1 MMEEYIS
8 TGMVSQLTGEA
19 PQRIREKAANGTY
32 IIQRQRSALGGG
44 NSGESYQ
51 IAVSSLPAEAQI
63 RYLLRTGALGGQGA
77 EADLTAYREKY
88 GEAGIQE
95 LLARQRAAEAGIAIR
110 RLQKKGCVEQLKGLA
125 AEQGTTVRSLYRWM
139 DGYESQG
146 LAGLMRT
153 VVRKD
158 TGRWRSICPAAYA
171 YAYGLYMTQVKRKK
185 TVVHQMVLERARKL
199 GPEACGDC
207 MYREGS
213 AARAALEAQG
223 EVNHYPPCPFPT
235 GAGLLVPECRQ
246 TMDRILGAIPKD
258 ELTLARRGKK
268 ALKDDCMPMAIRAKP
283 EQVNEVWFGDHH
295 QMDCFVLDEEGKAV
309 RPWLT
314 MWYDAAS
321 GFPVGWVLCKKP
333 NTQTIIAAFNNAV
346 LYKKASPSHGLPRMV
361 YVDNGKDYRGKLF
374 ETGYQTE
381 VSLGRLNESIDT
393 CSVLQLLH
401 IEVTHAL
408 PYQGW
413 SKPVERFFGTIE
425 NLYIREAPG
434 WCGDSPEERPED
446 FSRQL
451 RLMTERGQLWTMD
464 QLFEYLRDTVF
475 PGYWSRPHEGYGG
488 RTPLELYESLP
499 RAREDEPSAELL
511 GVLKNKKQTRKIG
524 QQGVRLNNE
533 IYWDDAMIGHAG
545 EEVTVLYD
553 EEDLST
559 ITVILKGRTLC
570 EASVHERMQMVGEDP
585 EVVAA
590 HQAKQKGYVKGVAER
605 IKRASRYQFALE
617 VDEKRSRG
625 TYTTL
630 EYEKAAR
637 GRKAKRA
644 ELAEP
649 KDEGPDLMREKLRA
663 SGDMVLRRLHE
674 RQ

>member
-1 MMEEYIS
+1 MAEHLP
-8 TGMVSQLTGEA
+8 GGLRLCLRAVHDAGEA
-19 PQRIREKAANGTY
+19 EED
-32 IIQRQRSALGGG
+32 GG
-44 NSGESYQ
+44 
-51 IAVSSLPAEAQI
+51 APD
-63 RYLLRTGALGGQGA
+63 GAGAGA
-77 EADLTAYREKY
+77 EAGPGGMR
-88 GEAGIQE
+88 
-95 LLARQRAAEAGIAIR
+95 
-110 RLQKKGCVEQLKGLA
+110 GLHVP
-125 AEQGTTVRSLYRWM
+125 G
-139 DGYESQG
+139 G
-146 LAGLMRT
+146 LG
-153 VVRKD
+153 
-158 TGRWRSICPAAYA
+158 
-171 YAYGLYMTQVKRKK
+171 
-185 TVVHQMVLERARKL
+185 
-199 GPEACGDC
+199 GP
-207 MYREGS
+207 GS
-213 AARAALEAQG
+213 AG
-223 EVNHYPPCPFPT
+223 
-235 GAGLLVPECRQ
+235 GAGRGEPLPSLPLPHRGGPAGAGVPADDGPDPGRDPEGRAHA
-246 TMDRILGAIPKD
+246 GA
-258 ELTLARRGKK
+258 AGKK

-475 PGYWSRPHEGYGG
+475 PAYWSRPHEGYGG
-488 RTPLELYESLP
+488 RRPLELYESLP

>member
-1 MMEEYIS
+1 
-8 TGMVSQLTGEA
+8 
-19 PQRIREKAANGTY
+19 
-32 IIQRQRSALGGG
+32 
-44 NSGESYQ
+44 
-51 IAVSSLPAEAQI
+51 
-63 RYLLRTGALGGQGA
+63 
-77 EADLTAYREKY
+77 
-88 GEAGIQE
+88 
-95 LLARQRAAEAGIAIR
+95 
-110 RLQKKGCVEQLKGLA
+110 
-125 AEQGTTVRSLYRWM
+125 
-139 DGYESQG
+139 
-146 LAGLMRT
+146 
-153 VVRKD
+153 
-158 TGRWRSICPAAYA
+158 
-171 YAYGLYMTQVKRKK
+171 
-185 TVVHQMVLERARKL
+185 
-199 GPEACGDC
+199 
-207 MYREGS
+207 
-213 AARAALEAQG
+213 
-223 EVNHYPPCPFPT
+223 
-235 GAGLLVPECRQ
+235 
-246 TMDRILGAIPKD
+246 
-258 ELTLARRGKK
+258 
-268 ALKDDCMPMAIRAKP
+268 MPMAIRAKP

-381 VSLGRLNESIDT
+381 VSLGRLNGSIDT

-451 RLMTERGQLWTMD
+451 RLAWEQGRLWTMD
-464 QLFEYLRDTVF
+464 QLFEFLRDTVI
-475 PGYWSRPHEGYGG
+475 PAYWSRPHEGYGG
-488 RTPLELYESLP
+488 RRPLELYESLP

-524 QQGVRLNNE
+524 QQGVRLKNE
-533 IYWDDAMIGHAG
+533 VYWDDAMIGHAG

-590 HQAKQKGYVKGVAER
+590 HLAKQKGYVKGVAER

>member
-1 MMEEYIS
+1 MMEAYIN
-8 TGMVSQLTGEA
+8 TNMVSTLTGEA

-32 IIQRQRSALGGG
+32 ITQRQRGGRGG
-44 NSGESYQ
+44 NGGESYL

-63 RYLLRTGALGGQGA
+63 RYLLQTGVLEGRTEG
-77 EADLTAYREKY
+77 ADLAAYREKY
-88 GEAGIQE
+88 GEAGVRE
-95 LLARQRAAEAGIAIR
+95 LLARQKAAEAGLAIR
-110 RLQKKGCVEQLKGLA
+110 RLNQKGCVEQLTA
-125 AEQGTTVRSLYRWM
+125 VAEEAGTTVRSLYRWM
-139 DGYESQG
+139 DGYERQG
-146 LAGLMRT
+146 LPGLMRT
-153 VVRKD
+153 VARKD

-185 TVVHQMVLERARKL
+185 TVVHQMVLERAKKL
-199 GPEACGDC
+199 GPEACADC
-207 MYREGS
+207 MYREGT

-223 EVNHYPPCPFPT
+223 EVNHYPPCTFSKD
-235 GAGLLVPECRQ
+235 AGLLVPECRQ
-246 TMDRILGAIPKD
+246 TMDRILAAIPKD
-258 ELTLARRGKK
+258 ERTLARRGRK

-283 EQVNEVWFGDHH
+283 EMVNEVWFGDHH
-295 QMDCFVLDEEGKAV
+295 QMDCFVLDEQGQPV

-314 MWYDAAS
+314 MWYDGAS

-346 LYKKASPSHGLPRMV
+346 LYKKGSPSHGLPRMV

-374 ETGYQTE
+374 ETGFQKD
-381 VSLGRLNESIDT
+381 VDLGRLNESIDT

-401 IEVTHAL
+401 IDVTHAL

-451 RLMTERGQLWTMD
+451 RLAWERGQLWTMD
-464 QLFEYLRDTVF
+464 ELFEFLRDTVM
-475 PGYWSRPHEGYGG
+475 PKYWNRAHEGYGG

-499 RAREDEPSAELL
+499 RVRSDEPSAEML
-511 GVLKNKKQTRKIG
+511 GVLKNKKQTRRIG
-524 QQGVRLNNE
+524 QQGVKLKNQY
-533 IYWDDAMIGHAG
+533 YWDDEMIGHAG
-545 EEVTVLYD
+545 EDVTVLYD
-553 EEDLST
+553 DEDLST
-559 ITVILKGRTLC
+559 VTVILKGRTLC
-570 EASVHERMQMVGEDP
+570 EASIHERMRMVGEDP
-585 EVVAA
+585 EKVSA
-590 HQAKQKGYVKGVAER
+590 HLEKQKGYIKDVRTR
-605 IKRASRYQFALE
+605 IRRASRYQFCCE

-637 GRKAKRA
+637 GRRAKRA
-644 ELAEP
+644 ELTVP
-649 KDEGPDLMREKLRA
+649 KDEGPDIMREKMMA
-663 SGDMVLRRLHE
+663 SGDEVLRRW
-674 RQ
+674 RGQR

>member
-1 MMEEYIS
+1 
-8 TGMVSQLTGEA
+8 
-19 PQRIREKAANGTY
+19 
-32 IIQRQRSALGGG
+32 
-44 NSGESYQ
+44 
-51 IAVSSLPAEAQI
+51 
-63 RYLLRTGALGGQGA
+63 
-77 EADLTAYREKY
+77 
-88 GEAGIQE
+88 
-95 LLARQRAAEAGIAIR
+95 
-110 RLQKKGCVEQLKGLA
+110 
-125 AEQGTTVRSLYRWM
+125 
-139 DGYESQG
+139 
-146 LAGLMRT
+146 
-153 VVRKD
+153 
-158 TGRWRSICPAAYA
+158 
-171 YAYGLYMTQVKRKK
+171 
-185 TVVHQMVLERARKL
+185 
-199 GPEACGDC
+199 

-333 NTQTIIAAFNNAV
+333 NTQTIIAAFNNAAK
-346 LYKKASPSHGLPRMV
+346 YKKGSPSHGIPRMV

-374 ETGYQTE
+374 ETGFVKETD
-381 VSLGRLNESIDT
+381 LGRLNESIDT

-475 PGYWSRPHEGYGG
+475 PAYWSRPHEGYGG
-488 RTPLELYESLP
+488 RRPLELYESLP

-590 HQAKQKGYVKGVAER
+590 HLAKQKGYVKGVAER

>member
-8 TGMVSQLTGEA
+8 ISMVSQLTGEDRRRIWERVNSGQYPAKKQPCAMGA
-19 PQRIREKAANGTY
+19 PG
-32 IIQRQRSALGGG
+32 
-44 NSGESYQ
+44 GESYQ

-110 RLQKKGCVEQLKGLA
+110 SLQKKGCVEQLKGLA

-185 TVVHQMVLERARKL
+185 TVVHQMVLERAQKL
-199 GPEACGDC
+199 GPEACTEC

-213 AARAALEAQG
+213 AARRALEEQG
-223 EVNHYPPCPFPT
+223 EVNHYPPCTFPKET
-235 GAGLLVPECRQ
+235 GLVVPDCRQ
-246 TMDRILGAIPKD
+246 TLDRILAAIPRD
-258 ELTLARRGKK
+258 ELTLARRGRK

-401 IEVTHAL
+401 IDVTHAL
-408 PYQGW
+408 AYQGW

-425 NLYIREAPG
+425 NLYIREAPAG
-434 WCGDSPEERPED
+434 AGTARRSGRRTSAASCG
-446 FSRQL
+446 
-451 RLMTERGQLWTMD
+451 
-464 QLFEYLRDTVF
+464 
-475 PGYWSRPHEGYGG
+475 
-488 RTPLELYESLP
+488 
-499 RAREDEPSAELL
+499 
-511 GVLKNKKQTRKIG
+511 
-524 QQGVRLNNE
+524 
-533 IYWDDAMIGHAG
+533 
-545 EEVTVLYD
+545 
-553 EEDLST
+553 
-559 ITVILKGRTLC
+559 
-570 EASVHERMQMVGEDP
+570 
-585 EVVAA
+585 
-590 HQAKQKGYVKGVAER
+590 
-605 IKRASRYQFALE
+605 
-617 VDEKRSRG
+617 
-625 TYTTL
+625 
-630 EYEKAAR
+630 
-637 GRKAKRA
+637 
-644 ELAEP
+644 
-649 KDEGPDLMREKLRA
+649 
-663 SGDMVLRRLHE
+663 
-674 RQ
+674 

>member
-32 IIQRQRSALGGG
+32 IIQRQYGGRGG

-185 TVVHQMVLERARKL
+185 TVVHQMVLERAQKL
-199 GPEACGDC
+199 GPEACTEC

-258 ELTLARRGKK
+258 EATLARRGRK

-321 GFPVGWVLCKKP
+321 GFPVGGVLC
-333 NTQTIIAAFNNAV
+333 
-346 LYKKASPSHGLPRMV
+346 
-361 YVDNGKDYRGKLF
+361 
-374 ETGYQTE
+374 
-381 VSLGRLNESIDT
+381 
-393 CSVLQLLH
+393 
-401 IEVTHAL
+401 
-408 PYQGW
+408 
-413 SKPVERFFGTIE
+413 
-425 NLYIREAPG
+425 
-434 WCGDSPEERPED
+434 
-446 FSRQL
+446 
-451 RLMTERGQLWTMD
+451 
-464 QLFEYLRDTVF
+464 
-475 PGYWSRPHEGYGG
+475 
-488 RTPLELYESLP
+488 
-499 RAREDEPSAELL
+499 
-511 GVLKNKKQTRKIG
+511 
-524 QQGVRLNNE
+524 
-533 IYWDDAMIGHAG
+533 
-545 EEVTVLYD
+545 
-553 EEDLST
+553 
-559 ITVILKGRTLC
+559 
-570 EASVHERMQMVGEDP
+570 
-585 EVVAA
+585 
-590 HQAKQKGYVKGVAER
+590 
-605 IKRASRYQFALE
+605 
-617 VDEKRSRG
+617 
-625 TYTTL
+625 
-630 EYEKAAR
+630 
-637 GRKAKRA
+637 
-644 ELAEP
+644 
-649 KDEGPDLMREKLRA
+649 
-663 SGDMVLRRLHE
+663 
-674 RQ
+674 

>member
-8 TGMVSQLTGEA
+8 ISMVSQLTGEDRRRIWERVNSGQYPAKKQPCAMGA
-19 PQRIREKAANGTY
+19 PG
-32 IIQRQRSALGGG
+32 
-44 NSGESYQ
+44 GESYQ

-110 RLQKKGCVEQLKGLA
+110 SLQKKGCVEQLKGLA

-185 TVVHQMVLERARKL
+185 TVVHQMVLERAQKL
-199 GPEACGDC
+199 GPEACTEC

-213 AARAALEAQG
+213 AARRALEEQG
-223 EVNHYPPCPFPT
+223 EVNHYPPCTFPKET
-235 GAGLLVPECRQ
+235 GLVVPDCRQ
-246 TMDRILGAIPKD
+246 TLDRILAAIPRD
-258 ELTLARRGKK
+258 ELTLARRGRK

-401 IEVTHAL
+401 IDVTHAL
-408 PYQGW
+408 AYQGW

-434 WCGDSPEERPED
+434 WCGDSPEERRED

-464 QLFEYLRDTVF
+464 QLFEFLRDTVF

-488 RTPLELYESLP
+488 RRPLELYESLP
-499 RAREDEPSAELL
+499 RARDDEPSAEML
-511 GVLKNKKQTRKIG
+511 GVLKNKKQTRRIG
-524 QQGVRLNNE
+524 QQGVKLKNQY
-533 IYWDDAMIGHAG
+533 YWDDAMTGHAG
-545 EEVTVLYD
+545 EDVTVLYD

-570 EASVHERMQMVGEDP
+570 EAPVHERLQMVGEDP

-590 HQAKQKGYVKGVAER
+590 HRAKQNGYVKGVAER
-605 IKRASRYQFALE
+605 IRRASRYQFALE